1 VIRSVRWIG
10 LATLA
15 GGCAAGKPIGASVSA
30 AAPGASEPQRDAS
43 AAAPAPQSA
52 DASGPTSNAVS
63 AQPTDMRDSAS
74 VTDAGFVTDAGLVLE
89 RIVFIDELPAHISQ
103 GRKPAMAWPQ
113 RARVSARRRAGR
125 PYHPDPR
132 IVIDVLEATGRAA
145 ADLQRTARDAGYW
158 PFRHCY
164 EGGLRRD
171 QDLAGKVSLSLAI
184 STSGQVERS
193 LVSGATLRD
202 KTVIACV
209 AREAR
214 EISFPPGEPAASA
227 STEVSLATGD
237 EPVSVTIPVARAE
250 ELRRSLQSARPAAQE
265 CYAKA
270 IAADPWVGGRIELL
284 FRVDIHGEIV
294 EVAQGTT
301 RLAGSDLGRCV
312 LDAYR
317 GAHLG
322 LPEANHERHFV
333 YALDFETDPMPSA
346 PEPP

>member
-1 VIRSVRWIG
+1 MGTSIRAEV
-10 LATLA
+10 L
-15 GGCAAGKPIGASVSA
+15 
-30 AAPGASEPQRDAS
+30 GASEPQQDA
-43 AAAPAPQSA
+43 ATAPQSTE
-52 DASGPTSNAVS
+52 ASGTTRDAVS
-63 AQPTDMRDSAS
+63 AQPTDASDDAS
-74 VTDAGFVTDAGLVLE
+74 VTDAGLVAQAGLAPR
-89 RIVFIDELPAHISQ
+89 RIVLIDELPAHIAQ
-103 GRKPAMAWPQ
+103 ERKPAMAWPQ
-113 RARVSARRRAGR
+113 RARVRVRRRAGK

-132 IVIDVLEATGRAA
+132 IIIDILDATGRSP

-171 QDLAGKVSLSLAI
+171 QDLAGKVSLSLSI

-214 EISFPPGEPAASA
+214 EISFAPGEPAAST

-237 EPVSVTIPVARAE
+237 EPVAVTVPVARAE
-250 ELRRSLQSARPAAQE
+250 DLRRSLQSGRPAAEE

-270 IAADPWVGGRIELL
+270 LAADPWVGGRIELI
-284 FRVDIHGEIV
+284 FRVDVHGEIV
-294 EVAQGTT
+294 EVAQGSTQ
-301 RLAGSDLGRCV
+301 LAGSELGRCV
-312 LDAYR
+312 ADAYR

-322 LPEANHERHFV
+322 LPEANHERHFL
-333 YALDFETDPMPSA
+333 YALDFEADPMPSA
-346 PEPP
+346 PERP